1 MKRSAL
7 ITVLMVMMWWLA
19 VPCVHGEAPSSYTED
34 QARLLFTI
42 RDMVKAE
49 VKRQLKEIINQLHK

>member
-7 ITVLMVMMWWLA
+7 ITPNTQPNRRHQA
-19 VPCVHGEAPSSYTED
+19 ASSYTEE

>member
-7 ITVLMVMMWWLA
+7 ITVLMVIRRHQA
-19 VPCVHGEAPSSYTED
+19 ASSYTED